1 VTARQYRWLNWGL
14 ALGLLILLTAPRAVT
29 VSADGSGLL
38 LPGGRAVPELCLTKR
53 ATGQE
58 CSSCHLG
65 RSIVLAT
72 KGDMA
77 RSIAH
82 HPGGVVLVAWT
93 AVQAIVRI
101 VLALAFAG
109 LARHWWIDMVVTF
122 GTLTTATLG
131 IVTMGR

>member
-14 ALGLLILLTAPRAVT
+14 AFGLLILLTAPRSVV
-29 VSADGSGLL
+29 VSADGSRLL

-93 AVQAIVRI
+93 ALQALVRV

-109 LARHWWIDMVVTF
+109 LARHWWIDLTVTLL
-122 GTLTTATLG
+122 TLTFATVG
-131 IVTMGR
+131 IVGIGR